1 MSFKDTVLMILNE
14 LVMKMRY
21 KFMYP
26 CFDLNTKSDAFKKQT
41 NKQTPN
47 SNMYCKSSR
56 TGQFLI
62 KTKCALI

>member
-26 CFDLNTKSDAFKKQT
+26 CFDLNT
-41 NKQTPN
+41 
-47 SNMYCKSSR
+47 
-56 TGQFLI
+56 
-62 KTKCALI
+62 

>member
-14 LVMKMRY
+14 LVIKMRY

-41 NKQTPN
+41 TKQTNP
-47 SNMYCKSSR
+47 K
-56 TGQFLI
+56 F
-62 KTKCALI
+62 

>member
-14 LVMKMRY
+14 LVMKKRY

-41 NKQTPN
+41 NKPQI
-47 SNMYCKSSR
+47 
-56 TGQFLI
+56 LI
-62 KTKCALI
+62 CTAKVAELVNF